1 MFLLPYIFYTI
12 YIRLLGYEP
21 YDAATQ
27 YWGQFIWVYYYFI
40 NIVKHSG
47 EWYCQTIPEN
57 FICYFKDTLKTLYY
71 LGLPILFSVFNFQLF
86 KKIKNCK
93 TKKFEINLSLI
104 VIVLFIFWSFI
115 GWYPPLRFN
124 LYSIGNG
131 LILVLTMQ
139 YLYLNKLNEKIFFLA
154 SLIFYFLFLNHWNFE
169 NVIYFHPAYLLSAI
183 SMIIFIIISYRNF
196 DSNVNED
203 ERFFYKNSDLYKL
216 YQNSPYRSVKHSGYF
231 QVYEQI
237 FRNFIDSKFTFV
249 EVGIHNGGSLFMW
262 REFFGKDARIIGID
276 LNPKA
281 KQFEKY
287 GFEIFIGDQSSKK
300 FWSNF
305 YNEVGNIDILLD
317 DGGHTYEQQIVSVVS
332 SIDFINNNGMIVVE
346 DTHTSYFKKFGYP
359 SKHTFINWAKKLI
372 DNINSRSED
381 VTVQNQF
388 SKT

>member
-1 MFLLPYIFYTI
+1 MN
-12 YIRLLGYEP
+12 
-21 YDAATQ
+21 D
-27 YWGQFIWVYYYFI
+27 
-40 NIVKHSG
+40 
-47 EWYCQTIPEN
+47 
-57 FICYFKDTLKTLYY
+57 
-71 LGLPILFSVFNFQLF
+71 
-86 KKIKNCK
+86 
-93 TKKFEINLSLI
+93 
-104 VIVLFIFWSFI
+104 
-115 GWYPPLRFN
+115 
-124 LYSIGNG
+124 
-131 LILVLTMQ
+131 
-139 YLYLNKLNEKIFFLA
+139 
-154 SLIFYFLFLNHWNFE
+154 
-169 NVIYFHPAYLLSAI
+169 
-183 SMIIFIIISYRNF
+183 
-196 DSNVNED
+196 
-203 ERFFYKNSDLYKL
+203 FYKNSDLYKL

-346 DTHTSYFKKFGYP
+346 DTHTSYIKKFGYP

-381 VTVQNQF
+381 VTVQNPIF
-388 SKT
+388 KNIIHSIEFFESIVVFKVNKEKSLDSRPTSNESKTLNFEDYRFHNSSYNKISNYFKNIEKKLYPDKEKNFLIKLILRINSFLLISYESFLNNKKNRKMKKYF

>member
-1 MFLLPYIFYTI
+1 MN
-12 YIRLLGYEP
+12 
-21 YDAATQ
+21 D
-27 YWGQFIWVYYYFI
+27 
-40 NIVKHSG
+40 
-47 EWYCQTIPEN
+47 
-57 FICYFKDTLKTLYY
+57 
-71 LGLPILFSVFNFQLF
+71 
-86 KKIKNCK
+86 
-93 TKKFEINLSLI
+93 
-104 VIVLFIFWSFI
+104 
-115 GWYPPLRFN
+115 
-124 LYSIGNG
+124 
-131 LILVLTMQ
+131 
-139 YLYLNKLNEKIFFLA
+139 
-154 SLIFYFLFLNHWNFE
+154 
-169 NVIYFHPAYLLSAI
+169 
-183 SMIIFIIISYRNF
+183 
-196 DSNVNED
+196 
-203 ERFFYKNSDLYKL
+203 FYKNSDLYKL

-359 SKHTFINWAKKLI
+359 SKHTFINWSKKLI

-381 VTVQNQF
+381 VTVQNPIF
-388 SKT
+388 KNIIHSIEFFESMVVFKVNKEKSLDSRPTSNESKTLNFEDYRFHNSSYNKISNYFKNIEKNLYPDKEKNFLIKLILRINSFLLISYESFLNNKKNRKMKKYF

>member
-1 MFLLPYIFYTI
+1 MN
-12 YIRLLGYEP
+12 
-21 YDAATQ
+21 D
-27 YWGQFIWVYYYFI
+27 
-40 NIVKHSG
+40 
-47 EWYCQTIPEN
+47 
-57 FICYFKDTLKTLYY
+57 
-71 LGLPILFSVFNFQLF
+71 
-86 KKIKNCK
+86 
-93 TKKFEINLSLI
+93 
-104 VIVLFIFWSFI
+104 
-115 GWYPPLRFN
+115 
-124 LYSIGNG
+124 
-131 LILVLTMQ
+131 
-139 YLYLNKLNEKIFFLA
+139 
-154 SLIFYFLFLNHWNFE
+154 
-169 NVIYFHPAYLLSAI
+169 
-183 SMIIFIIISYRNF
+183 
-196 DSNVNED
+196 
-203 ERFFYKNSDLYKL
+203 FYKNSDLYKL

-287 GFEIFIGDQSSKK
+287 GFEIFIGDQSNKK

-381 VTVQNQF
+381 VTVQNPIF
-388 SKT
+388 KNIIHSIEFFESIVVFKVNKEKSLDSRPTSNESKTLNFEDYRFHNSSYNKISNYFKNIEKNLYPDKEKNFLIKLILRINSFLLISYESFLNNKKNRKMKKYF

>member
-1 MFLLPYIFYTI
+1 MN
-12 YIRLLGYEP
+12 
-21 YDAATQ
+21 D
-27 YWGQFIWVYYYFI
+27 
-40 NIVKHSG
+40 
-47 EWYCQTIPEN
+47 
-57 FICYFKDTLKTLYY
+57 
-71 LGLPILFSVFNFQLF
+71 
-86 KKIKNCK
+86 
-93 TKKFEINLSLI
+93 
-104 VIVLFIFWSFI
+104 
-115 GWYPPLRFN
+115 
-124 LYSIGNG
+124 
-131 LILVLTMQ
+131 
-139 YLYLNKLNEKIFFLA
+139 
-154 SLIFYFLFLNHWNFE
+154 
-169 NVIYFHPAYLLSAI
+169 
-183 SMIIFIIISYRNF
+183 
-196 DSNVNED
+196 
-203 ERFFYKNSDLYKL
+203 FYKNSDLYKL

-381 VTVQNQF
+381 VTVQNPIF
-388 SKT
+388 KNIIHSIEFFESIVVFKVNKEKSLDSRPTSNESKTLNFEDYSFHNSGYNKISNYFKNIEKNLYPDKEKNFLIKLILRINSFLLISYESFLNNKKNRKMKKYF

>member
-1 MFLLPYIFYTI
+1 MN
-12 YIRLLGYEP
+12 
-21 YDAATQ
+21 D
-27 YWGQFIWVYYYFI
+27 
-40 NIVKHSG
+40 
-47 EWYCQTIPEN
+47 
-57 FICYFKDTLKTLYY
+57 
-71 LGLPILFSVFNFQLF
+71 
-86 KKIKNCK
+86 
-93 TKKFEINLSLI
+93 
-104 VIVLFIFWSFI
+104 
-115 GWYPPLRFN
+115 
-124 LYSIGNG
+124 
-131 LILVLTMQ
+131 
-139 YLYLNKLNEKIFFLA
+139 
-154 SLIFYFLFLNHWNFE
+154 
-169 NVIYFHPAYLLSAI
+169 
-183 SMIIFIIISYRNF
+183 
-196 DSNVNED
+196 
-203 ERFFYKNSDLYKL
+203 FYKNSDLYKL

-381 VTVQNQF
+381 VTVQNPIF
-388 SKT
+388 KNIIHSIEFFESIVVFKVNKEKSLDSRPTSNESKTLNFEDYRFHNSSYNKISNYFKNRMY

>member
-1 MFLLPYIFYTI
+1 MN
-12 YIRLLGYEP
+12 
-21 YDAATQ
+21 D
-27 YWGQFIWVYYYFI
+27 
-40 NIVKHSG
+40 
-47 EWYCQTIPEN
+47 
-57 FICYFKDTLKTLYY
+57 
-71 LGLPILFSVFNFQLF
+71 
-86 KKIKNCK
+86 
-93 TKKFEINLSLI
+93 
-104 VIVLFIFWSFI
+104 
-115 GWYPPLRFN
+115 
-124 LYSIGNG
+124 
-131 LILVLTMQ
+131 
-139 YLYLNKLNEKIFFLA
+139 
-154 SLIFYFLFLNHWNFE
+154 
-169 NVIYFHPAYLLSAI
+169 
-183 SMIIFIIISYRNF
+183 
-196 DSNVNED
+196 
-203 ERFFYKNSDLYKL
+203 FYKNSDLYKL

-359 SKHTFINWAKKLI
+359 SRHTFINWAKKLI

-381 VTVQNQF
+381 VTVQNPIF
-388 SKT
+388 KNIIHSIEFFESIVVFKVNKEKSLDSRPTSNDSKTLNFEDYRFHNSNYNKITNYFKNIEKNLYPDKEKNFLIKLILRINSFLLISYESFLNNKKNRKMKKYF

>member
-1 MFLLPYIFYTI
+1 MN
-12 YIRLLGYEP
+12 
-21 YDAATQ
+21 D
-27 YWGQFIWVYYYFI
+27 
-40 NIVKHSG
+40 
-47 EWYCQTIPEN
+47 
-57 FICYFKDTLKTLYY
+57 
-71 LGLPILFSVFNFQLF
+71 
-86 KKIKNCK
+86 
-93 TKKFEINLSLI
+93 
-104 VIVLFIFWSFI
+104 
-115 GWYPPLRFN
+115 
-124 LYSIGNG
+124 
-131 LILVLTMQ
+131 
-139 YLYLNKLNEKIFFLA
+139 
-154 SLIFYFLFLNHWNFE
+154 
-169 NVIYFHPAYLLSAI
+169 
-183 SMIIFIIISYRNF
+183 
-196 DSNVNED
+196 
-203 ERFFYKNSDLYKL
+203 FYKNSNLYKL

-359 SKHTFINWAKKLI
+359 SKHTFINWSKKLI

-381 VTVQNQF
+381 VTVQNPIF
-388 SKT
+388 KNIIHSIEFFESIVVFKVNKEKSLDSRPTSNESKTLNFEDYRFHNSSYNKISNYFKNIEKNLYPDKEKNFLIKLILRINSFLLINYESFLNNKKNRKMKKYF

>member
-1 MFLLPYIFYTI
+1 MN
-12 YIRLLGYEP
+12 
-21 YDAATQ
+21 D
-27 YWGQFIWVYYYFI
+27 
-40 NIVKHSG
+40 
-47 EWYCQTIPEN
+47 
-57 FICYFKDTLKTLYY
+57 
-71 LGLPILFSVFNFQLF
+71 
-86 KKIKNCK
+86 
-93 TKKFEINLSLI
+93 
-104 VIVLFIFWSFI
+104 
-115 GWYPPLRFN
+115 
-124 LYSIGNG
+124 
-131 LILVLTMQ
+131 
-139 YLYLNKLNEKIFFLA
+139 
-154 SLIFYFLFLNHWNFE
+154 
-169 NVIYFHPAYLLSAI
+169 
-183 SMIIFIIISYRNF
+183 
-196 DSNVNED
+196 
-203 ERFFYKNSDLYKL
+203 FYKNSDLYKH

-237 FRNFIDSKFTFV
+237 FRNFIDSNFTFV

-359 SKHTFINWAKKLI
+359 SKHTFINWSKKLI

-381 VTVQNQF
+381 VTVRNPIF
-388 SKT
+388 KNIIHSIEFFESIVVFKVNKEKSSDSKPTSNDSKTLNFEDYRFHNSRSNRISNYLNNIEKNLYPYKEKNFLIKLTLRINSFLLINYESFLNNKKNRKMKKYF